1 MKVIMAAWP
10 WLEPSDLCHPFFLF
24 PLRPLTGME
33 YRRRQSTMQVIMA
46 GWQPLPYLWSL
57 SPSPYLLPPLALYCL
72 IASLADL
79 FFD

>member
-10 WLEPSDLCHPFFLF
+10 WLEPSDLCHPFFLLF

-46 GWQPLPYLWSL
+46 AWQPLPYLWSL
-57 SPSPYLLPPLALYCL
+57 SPSPYLPLPF
-72 IASLADL
+72 IA
-79 FFD
+79 